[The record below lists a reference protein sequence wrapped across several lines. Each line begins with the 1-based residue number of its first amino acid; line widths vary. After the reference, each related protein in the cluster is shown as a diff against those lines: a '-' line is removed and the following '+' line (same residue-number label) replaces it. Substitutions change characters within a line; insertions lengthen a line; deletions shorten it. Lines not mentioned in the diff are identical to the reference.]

1 MTLGTA
7 SADTAPDAT
16 IVMPSPAELAFR
28 RAVFGGII
36 VLTMAGLVWAM
47 ATVLSHGGWNPVK
60 AVILVGFVPSMM
72 FPVMSFANA
81 LIGFVILRLARDPAG
96 YVNPALRLAG
106 NADPVAYRTAL
117 AVPIRHENVP
127 RVFARIEGMLESLAA
142 TGCGDRFD
150 VHVLS
155 DSSRPDV
162 VAAEEAAVADLR
174 ARWPRPDAIHYRRRT
189 DNTGYKAGNI
199 REFGER
205 VRDDYELMVTLD
217 ADSYMSGAA
226 LLRLVRVM
234 QANPR
239 LGILQTLTMG
249 RPSRNSFARIF
260 QFGMRHGMRTHTVG
274 MTWWQGD
281 CGPYWGHNAAIRIGP
296 FVDHCQLP
304 ILRGT
309 GPLGGQVLSH
319 DQVEAAQMRGAGW
332 EVRVIADE
340 FDSWEENPTSL
351 PEFMRRDLRWCQ
363 GNMQYWSIVGMDGL
377 RPMGRWQLIQAIIMY
392 FGSPLWVIMTAL
404 FLSLSLLPSQ
414 PEPGPYPAAVGI
426 GLFAVSTLILLG
438 PRILGVIDTL
448 LNAEARAR
456 YGGGPRLVVGWFT
469 DAVFSYMSGP
479 VMIVAQCIFMLGLLA
494 GRSISWDAQAR
505 EAHTVPW
512 LEAARG
518 LWPQMAFG
526 TAFLAALAL
535 IAPTAIPWAAP
546 TLASLLLGVP
556 FTVWTSTAWLGE
568 VVTRMGLCA
577 LPEEHVPHPDLVRLE
592 RLLAARG

>member
-1 MTLGTA
+1 MTLGSA
-7 SADTAPDAT
+7 SADLTV
-16 IVMPSPAELAFR
+16 VMPTTTQLAFR
-28 RAVFGGII
+28 RTVFGAII
-36 VLTMAGLVWAM
+36 VATMAGLVWAM
-47 ATVLSHGGWNPVK
+47 ATVLSYGGWNPVK
-60 AVILVGFVPSMM
+60 VIIVVGFVPSMM

-81 LIGFVILRLARDPAG
+81 LIGFFILRLARDPVG
-96 YVNPALRLAG
+96 YVNPAVRLAG
-106 NADPVAYRTAL
+106 NADPVTIRTAL

-127 RVFARIEGMLESLAA
+127 RVFARIEGMLESLEA
-142 TGCGDRFD
+142 TGWGERFD

-155 DSSRPDV
+155 DSARPEI

-174 ARWPRPDAIHYRRRT
+174 ARWHRPDAIHYRRRT
-189 DNTGYKAGNI
+189 VNTGYKAGNV

-205 VRDDYELMVTLD
+205 VRQDYELMVTLD

-226 LLRLVRVM
+226 LVRLVRIM

-249 RPSRNSFARIF
+249 RPSRNAFARIF
-260 QFGMRHGMRTHTVG
+260 QFGMRHGMRTHTMG

-332 EVRVIADE
+332 EVRVIPDE

-363 GNMQYWSIVGMDGL
+363 GNMQYWSLVGMDGL

-404 FLSLSLLPSQ
+404 FLSLSFLPAQ
-414 PEPGPYPAAVGI
+414 PETGPYPAAIGI
-426 GLFAVSTLILLG
+426 GLFAASTLILLG
-438 PRILGVIDTL
+438 PRILGVIDVL
-448 LNAEARAR
+448 ADAEARAR
-456 YGGGPRLVVGWFT
+456 YGGTPRLLTGWFT
-469 DAVFSYMSGP
+469 DAVFSYMTGP
-479 VMIVAQCIFMLGLLA
+479 VMIIAQCIFMIGLMF
-494 GRSISWDAQAR
+494 GRSISWDAQVR
-505 EAHTVPW
+505 ETHRVPFGD
-512 LEAARG
+512 AAGG
-518 LWPQMAFG
+518 LWPQTLFG
-526 TAFLAALAL
+526 AAFLAALVV
-535 IAPTAIPWAAP
+535 IAPAAIPWAAP
-546 TLASLLLGVP
+546 TLASLLLCVP
-556 FTVWTSTAWLGE
+556 FTVWTSTIGLGE
-568 VVTRMGLCA
+568 VVTRLGLCA
-577 LPEEHVPHPDLVRLE
+577 VPEEHVAHPDLE
-592 RLLAARG
+592 RLDRTLAMRA